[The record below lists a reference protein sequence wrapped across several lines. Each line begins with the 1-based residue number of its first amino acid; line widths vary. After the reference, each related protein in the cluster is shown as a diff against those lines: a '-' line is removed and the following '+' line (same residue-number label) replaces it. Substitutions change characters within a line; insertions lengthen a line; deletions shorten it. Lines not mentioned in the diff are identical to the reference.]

1 MVEIRT
7 VGLCKKF
14 GRVVAVDH
22 LDLEIQNGTLV
33 TLLGPSGC
41 GKTTALRMIAGF
53 LEPDAGKVYF
63 ENTDVTHLPAHKRN
77 VGFLFQRIALFPHM
91 NVHDNVEFGLKMM
104 KYPKEDRENKIN
116 QVLKL
121 LHMDG
126 YEKRKHTELSGGEQQ
141 RVALARVL
149 VLDPDIL
156 LLDEPLSSIDAKLR
170 DELKY
175 EIRNL
180 QMATKKTAIY
190 VTHDQSVA
198 FSISDRIYL
207 MQEGKIQQV
216 GSPIELY
223 RDPKTPFVA
232 EFLGK
237 NNFLLGK
244 VVGIHPEKSI
254 MDVNV
259 KNFLVQVSYVEG
271 FKLQSETVITVR
283 PEDIYVTKKE
293 EDRYKNTF
301 EGKIERVTFT
311 GATTFL
317 EVDVGGMLIKVD
329 VHGPDRFSYFNSA
342 GKTMSFGF
350 NEYNIL
356 K

>member
-1 MVEIRT
+1 MVKVQTI
-7 VGLCKKF
+7 GLCKKF
-14 GRVVAVDH
+14 ERVVAVDH
-22 LDLEIQNGTLV
+22 LNLEIQDGELV

-41 GKTTALRMIAGF
+41 GKTTVLRMIAGF

-63 ENTDVTHLPAHKRN
+63 AGKDVTHLPAYKRN

-91 NVHDNVEFGLKMM
+91 NVHDNIEFGLKMI

-116 QVLKL
+116 QALKL
-121 LHMDG
+121 LHMEG
-126 YEKRKHTELSGGEQQ
+126 YEKRKHSELSGGEQQ

-149 VLDPDIL
+149 ALDPHIL

-175 EIRNL
+175 EIRSL
-180 QMATKKTAIY
+180 QIKTNKTAIY

-207 MQEGKIQQV
+207 MQEGKVQQI
-216 GSPIELY
+216 GTPLELY
-223 RDPKTPFVA
+223 VNPKTPFVA

-244 VVGIHPEKSI
+244 IVGIHPQKSAI
-254 MDVNV
+254 DASV
-259 KNFLVQVSYVEG
+259 KNFLVQVPYVEG
-271 FKLQSETVITVR
+271 FRLQDEVVITVR
-283 PEDIYVTKKE
+283 PEDIYVTKKG
-293 EDRYKNTF
+293 DNRYKNTF
-301 EGKIERVTFT
+301 EGKIEKATFT

-317 EVDVGGMLIKVD
+317 EVDIGGMLIKVD
-329 VHGPDRFSYFNSA
+329 VHGPDRLLYIDSA
-342 GKTMSFGF
+342 GKTMSFAF
-350 NEYNIL
+350 NECSIL